1 MGATY
6 NGICRGGNSIM
17 EVIER
22 EGFNPHDYIS
32 FYNLRS
38 YDRINFD
45 PDRLKRME
53 EKSGIDFDHAQAA
66 LAR

>member
-1 MGATY
+1 MM
-6 NGICRGGNSIM
+6 CSR
-17 EVIER
+17 
-22 EGFNPHDYIS
+22 FNPHDYIS

-38 YDRINFD
+38 YDRINND
-45 PDRLKRME
+45 PARLKKMA